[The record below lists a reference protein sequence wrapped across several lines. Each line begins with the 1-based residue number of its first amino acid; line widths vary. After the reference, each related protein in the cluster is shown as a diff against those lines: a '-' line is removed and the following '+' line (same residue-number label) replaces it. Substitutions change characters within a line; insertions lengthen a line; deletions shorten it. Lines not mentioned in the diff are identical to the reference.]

1 MSIRIKVFFIIF
13 ALFAILGG
21 VDFLIQRF
29 IIFPSFL
36 ELEYREA
43 GDNLKRVF
51 YAIDREIVHLHRLC
65 GDWAVWND
73 AYNFM
78 NEQSQEFAE
87 SNLNAETLEA
97 DNLNLLVF
105 CKPDGTIVWSHAAD
119 FANKKQLS
127 FPFLIQNAI
136 PLTHP
141 LLAVRAS
148 ASDAAGKETSGTID
162 TESGPLLFT
171 TREILHSD
179 GSGPGNGFLIM
190 GRLLDAATQQTLK
203 EQTRIPFEIVY
214 PFPPE
219 NAGCGSLDSVGTA
232 KTSKLDYFALKN
244 GEYLK
249 TCAAYQGAS
258 GTPLFGVRYLF
269 PREITRKGIASMGYA
284 AALVIFSGGVI
295 LVILN
300 AMLQHVVLRPVQRL
314 TAHAARLEQE
324 GDYTLRLN
332 LTRRDEVGR
341 LASSFD
347 AMVQTINDRTEEL
360 KLANEQLI
368 FLSVQDGL
376 TGIANRRMFDSYMH
390 KEWRRAM
397 REQTPLSVVMLD
409 VDFFKGYNDAYGHQ
423 QGDRC
428 LIAVATALQQ
438 NVRRP
443 ADLAARYGGEEFVL
457 VLPNTPAEGAMLL
470 AERVREGV
478 QALKIEHRAST
489 VSPFVSVSLG
499 VVSAVPSIG
508 ENDAGLDAFL
518 EAADQGLYLAKHQG
532 RNRAVSAVYDA
543 GSLSR
548 PATDAASA
556 G

>member
-1 MSIRIKVFFIIF
+1 MSIRVKVFVIIF
-13 ALFAILGG
+13 VLFAMLGG
-21 VDFLIQRF
+21 ADFLVQRF

-36 ELEYREA
+36 ELEHREA
-43 GDNLKRVF
+43 GENLKRVF
-51 YAIDREIVHLHRLC
+51 HAIDREIVHLNRLC

-73 AYNFM
+73 AYAFM
-78 NEQSQEFAE
+78 TKQNAHFVK
-87 SNLNAETLEA
+87 SNLNSETLA
-97 DNLNLLVF
+97 ANSLNLLAF
-105 CKPDGTIVWSHAAD
+105 CTPGGAVTWSWATD
-119 FANKKQLS
+119 FVEKKTLS
-127 FPFLIQNAI
+127 FQFLAAAAI
-136 PLTHP
+136 PPGHP
-141 LLAVRAS
+141 LLAVRPA
-148 ASDAAGKETSGTID
+148 ETSGRETSGVLD
-162 TESGPLLFT
+162 TEWGPLLFA

-190 GRLLDAATQQTLK
+190 GRFLDAATQQTLQ

-214 PFPPE
+214 PFPGASE
-219 NAGCGSLDSVGTA
+219 ACGSLERVGTA
-232 KTSKLDYFALKN
+232 QESKLDYLALKN
-244 GEYLK
+244 EQYLK
-249 TCAAYQGAS
+249 TCAAYTGAT
-258 GTPLFGVRYLF
+258 GAPLFGVRYLF

-295 LVILN
+295 LIILN
-300 AMLQHVVLRPVQRL
+300 AMLQHVILRPVQRL
-314 TAHAARLEQE
+314 TEHAALLEHE
-324 GDYTLRLN
+324 GDYSVRLN
-332 LTRRDEVGR
+332 LTRQDEIGR

-347 AMVQTINDRTEEL
+347 AMVQTINDRTEQL
-360 KLANEQLI
+360 QLANEQLI

-376 TGIANRRMFDSYMH
+376 TGIANRRMFDSYMR

-428 LIAVATALQQ
+428 LVAVAAAMQQ
-438 NVRRP
+438 HVRRP

-457 VLPNTPAEGAMLL
+457 VLPNTHAEGARLL
-470 AERVREGV
+470 AERVREGI

-499 VVSAVPSIG
+499 VVTAIPYCG
-508 ENDAGLDAFL
+508 QNEAGLDAFL

-532 RNRAVSAVYDA
+532 RNRTISAVYDA
-543 GSLSR
+543 ANLSLANAEAFV
-548 PATDAASA
+548 PA